1 MKLKAIVVTCLLLS
15 LRAVA
20 ASYEHRA
27 VAAVLM
33 GEAWNQ
39 GSNGMVAVMEVIHQ
53 RSVES
58 GRTLWGTVTKPKAFS
73 CLNGVTV
80 DRLIRKFE
88 REPDYRTALAI
99 AQMSRAQMPGITHRA
114 NHFTHKKERPV
125 WAKGRNPVTT
135 IKDHSF
141 YRLER

>member
-1 MKLKAIVVTCLLLS
+1 MKLKAIVAVCSLLS

-53 RSVES
+53 RSTERQ
-58 GRTLWGTVTKPKAFS
+58 RTLWGVITTPKAFS
-73 CLNGVTV
+73 CLNGVTP
-80 DRLIRKFE
+80 DRLIRRFE
-88 REPDYRTALAI
+88 NERDFGTALAI
-99 AQMSRAQMPGITHRA
+99 AQMSRAQMPGITRRA

-125 WAKGRNPVTT
+125 WAKGRNPVVTL
-135 IKDHSF
+135 KDHSF
-141 YRLER
+141 YRLEP